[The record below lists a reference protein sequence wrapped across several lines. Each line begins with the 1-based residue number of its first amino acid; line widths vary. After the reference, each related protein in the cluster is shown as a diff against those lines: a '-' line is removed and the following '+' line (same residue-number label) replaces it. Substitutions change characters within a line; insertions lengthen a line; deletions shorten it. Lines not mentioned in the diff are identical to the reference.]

1 MKAMYKIAV
10 IGSGQTI
17 MGFRALGL
25 DVFPAEDGRQAHKL
39 LRELTRAEGEN
50 VYSIIYIEEDL
61 AAEIQADIDKFK
73 DSPDTAVILIPGRNG
88 SLGMGLSALHAAV
101 ERAVGSDILK

>member
-1 MKAMYKIAV
+1 MYKIAV
-10 IGSGQTI
+10 IGSGQTV

-25 DVFPAEDGRQAHKL
+25 DVFPAENSAGARRI
-39 LRELTRAEGEN
+39 LRELTAPDREERYPI
-50 VYSIIYIEEDL
+50 VYIEEAL
-61 AAEIQADIDKFK
+61 AAEMQADIDKFK
-73 DSPDTAVILIPGRNG
+73 DSAETAVILIPGRSG

>member
-1 MKAMYKIAV
+1 MYKIAV

-88 SLGMGLSALHAAV
+88 SLGMGLSARHAAV